1 MEITIYGKRKKTATG
16 QMFIVY
22 LSRVPKKDGSE
33 LPVTVKF
40 ETNVQ
45 VPQQLPCNIVIE
57 KSDAHLSSRKYRRED
72 TGEEQLSWTL
82 WISRY
87 GAGSPYV
94 DHSMDD
100 VAF

>member
-1 MEITIYGKRKKTATG
+1 MEITIYGKRKKTGTG
-16 QMFIVY
+16 QIFTVY
-22 LSRVPKKDGSE
+22 LSRIPKKDGTE

-40 ETNVQ
+40 ETNIQ
-45 VPQQLPCNIVIE
+45 PPQQLPCNITID
-57 KSDAHLSSRKYRRED
+57 KPDAHLSSRKYKRED

-82 WISRY
+82 WINRY
-87 GAGSPYV
+87 AQGSPYV

>member
-16 QMFIVY
+16 QVFMVY
-22 LSRVPKKDGSE
+22 LSRIHKKDGTV

-45 VPQQLPCNIVIE
+45 PPQQLPCNIVISKE
-57 KSDAHLSSRKYRRED
+57 DAHLSSRKYKRED

-82 WISRY
+82 WINRY
-87 GAGSPYV
+87 SQGKLLRIAK
-94 DHSMDD
+94 
-100 VAF
+100 A